1 MAVSE
6 ASKPLLATPPSDQA
20 YHEVIAQ
27 QMKMLQLQQESMVVA
42 AAAAAASSGIGGV
55 SGDGTPGGPD
65 MSMFY
70 QNPMALQQFM
80 WMLNMQQQ
88 QQQQQHQQQRDQ
100 LSVSLYV
107 LCYSK

>member
-1 MAVSE
+1 M
-6 ASKPLLATPPSDQA
+6 T
-20 YHEVIAQ
+20 
-27 QMKMLQLQQESMVVA
+27 A
-42 AAAAAASSGIGGV
+42 AATTVASSGSGGM
-55 SGDGTPGGPD
+55 SEGEKPRGPD

-70 QNPMALQQFM
+70 QNSMALQQFM

-100 LSVSLYV
+100 LSESLYV